1 MTLLIGP
8 PRRGH
13 ASHEPD
19 LSDED
24 TDFGAADVTVRETAH
39 NDRDPADRLRAD
51 AAAVRLHV
59 SWPGLRRTLSA
70 EQKEDAASPFD
81 AESGSLSASKK
92 LLDTKH
98 PALRAASKIRHAA
111 VSHWKNASLP
121 YPESGVRLLP
131 RADLPSFEVRMT
143 TLRSE
148 LAEAAADVDRHRDE
162 LVNRAR
168 RRLGDLFDPADYP
181 PSLSPLFG
189 LSWDLPAVEPPD
201 YLRRLSPR
209 LYEREC
215 GRVRQRF
222 ERAVE
227 LAEQAFAQELAQ
239 LVEHLRERLTGG
251 EGGGPRVFRDSAVE
265 NLADFF
271 ERFRRLSVGG
281 NEELDAVV
289 AEAEGLM
296 HGVEAGGPEGEHRR
310 RLAAG
315 PGPRGAGRRGRG
327 PGPAADRRP
336 PPPRAADAAMNPH
349 IVPRFRETQELYVC
363 PRGRAYG
370 LYGELL
376 DAGALGDARTVRA
389 SHVEPADGGGW
400 TADLSPSGGPLLGP
414 FPLRSAALAA
424 EAEWLTRNLLTP
436 PG

>member
-8 PRRGH
+8 PRRGRTH
-13 ASHEPD
+13 
-19 LSDED
+19 DED
-24 TDFGAADVTVRETAH
+24 EDLPDAETDLGAAEVTLIEEEQRDRE
-39 NDRDPADRLRAD
+39 DPADRLRAD

-92 LLDTKH
+92 LLDTRH
-98 PALRAASKIRHAA
+98 PALRAAAKVRHAA
-111 VSHWKNASLP
+111 VSHWKSASLP
-121 YPESGVRLLP
+121 YPENGVRLLP
-131 RADLPSFEVRMT
+131 RSDLPAFEVRMT
-143 TLRSE
+143 TLRGE
-148 LAEAAADVDRHRDE
+148 LAEAAADVDVHRDE
-162 LVNRAR
+162 LVSRAR

-209 LYEREC
+209 LYQQEC
-215 GRVRQRF
+215 DRVRQRF

-227 LAEQAFAQELAQ
+227 LAERAFAAELAA

-281 NEELDAVV
+281 NEELSAVV

-296 HGVEAGGPEGEHRR
+296 
-310 RLAAG
+310 
-315 PGPRGAGRRGRG
+315 RG
-327 PGPAADRRP
+327 
-336 PPPRAADAAMNPH
+336 
-349 IVPRFRETQELYVC
+349 
-363 PRGRAYG
+363 
-370 LYGELL
+370 
-376 DAGALGDARTVRA
+376 
-389 SHVEPADGGGW
+389 VEPADLRANTGVGW
-400 TADLSPSGGPLLGP
+400 LQDRVREGLTGVADALDPLLTDAP
-414 FPLRSAALAA
+414 RRRVLRNP
-424 EAEWLTRNLLTP
+424 R
-436 PG
+436 

>member
-8 PRRGH
+8 PRRGRTRH
-13 ASHEPD
+13 D
-19 LSDED
+19 DED
-24 TDFGAADVTVRETAH
+24 LPDAETDLGAAEVTLIEEEQRDCE
-39 NDRDPADRLRAD
+39 DPADRLRQD

-98 PALRAASKIRHAA
+98 PALRAAAKVRHAA
-111 VSHWKNASLP
+111 VSHWKSASLP
-121 YPESGVRLLP
+121 YPENGVRLLP
-131 RADLPSFEVRMT
+131 RSDLPGFEVRMT
-143 TLRSE
+143 TLRGE

-181 PSLSPLFG
+181 PSLAPLFG

-209 LYEREC
+209 LHQREC
-215 GRVRQRF
+215 DRVRQRF

-227 LAEQAFAQELAQ
+227 LAEQAFAAELAT

-265 NLADFF
+265 NLSDFF

-281 NEELDAVV
+281 NEELSAVV

-296 HGVEAGGPEGEHRR
+296 
-310 RLAAG
+310 
-315 PGPRGAGRRGRG
+315 RG
-327 PGPAADRRP
+327 
-336 PPPRAADAAMNPH
+336 
-349 IVPRFRETQELYVC
+349 
-363 PRGRAYG
+363 
-370 LYGELL
+370 
-376 DAGALGDARTVRA
+376 
-389 SHVEPADGGGW
+389 VEPADLRASTGVGW
-400 TADLSPSGGPLLGP
+400 LQDRVREGLAGVVDALDPLLTDAP
-414 FPLRSAALAA
+414 RRRVLRNP
-424 EAEWLTRNLLTP
+424 R
-436 PG
+436 

>member
-8 PRRGH
+8 PPR
-13 ASHEPD
+13 AATDENDPD
-19 LSDED
+19 LPDAD
-24 TDFGAADVTVRETAH
+24 TDHGAAAVTVAGDGRPAGGVAGSPPGPPAGPPAGGEIAH
-39 NDRDPADRLRAD
+39 PHGGFAPDYEQAWGVSEPAARLRSD

-98 PALRAASKIRHAA
+98 PALRAAAKVRHAA
-111 VSHWKNASLP
+111 VSHWKSSSLP
-121 YPESGVRLLP
+121 YPENGVRLLP
-131 RADLPSFEVRMT
+131 RADLPAFERRMT
-143 TLRSE
+143 ELRSE
-148 LAEAAADVDRHRDE
+148 LSDAAAEVDRCRDE
-162 LVNRAR
+162 LVSRAR

-181 PSLSPLFG
+181 PSLAPLFG

-215 GRVRQRF
+215 ERVRVRF

-227 LAEQAFAQELAQ
+227 LAEAAFAAELAT

-251 EGGGPRVFRDSAVE
+251 ENGGPRVFRDSAVE
-265 NLADFF
+265 NLSDFF

-281 NEELDAVV
+281 NEELNSVV

-296 HGVEAGGPEGEHRR
+296 
-310 RLAAG
+310 
-315 PGPRGAGRRGRG
+315 RG
-327 PGPAADRRP
+327 
-336 PPPRAADAAMNPH
+336 
-349 IVPRFRETQELYVC
+349 
-363 PRGRAYG
+363 
-370 LYGELL
+370 
-376 DAGALGDARTVRA
+376 
-389 SHVEPADGGGW
+389 VEPADLRANTGVGWLQDRVREGLGGV
-400 TADLSPSGGPLLGP
+400 ADALDPLLTDAP
-414 FPLRSAALAA
+414 RRRVLRNP
-424 EAEWLTRNLLTP
+424 R
-436 PG
+436 

>member
-8 PRRGH
+8 PRRGRV
-13 ASHEPD
+13 E
-19 LSDED
+19 DEGD
-24 TDFGAADVTVRETAH
+24 FHDAETDHGAAEITVLDEERDH
-39 NDRDPADRLRAD
+39 RDQDPAERLRSD

-98 PALRAASKIRHAA
+98 PALRAAAKVRHAA
-111 VSHWKNASLP
+111 VSYWKTASLP
-121 YPESGVRLLP
+121 YPENGVRLLP
-131 RADLPSFEVRMT
+131 RADLPTFERRMSE
-143 TLRSE
+143 LQGE
-148 LAEAAADVDRHRDE
+148 LAEAAADVDAHRDE
-162 LVNRAR
+162 LVSRAR

-181 PSLSPLFG
+181 PSLAPLFG

-209 LYEREC
+209 LYQQEC
-215 GRVRQRF
+215 DRVRQRF
-222 ERAVE
+222 EQAVQ

-265 NLADFF
+265 NLTEFF
-271 ERFRRLSVGG
+271 ARFRRLNVGG

-296 HGVEAGGPEGEHRR
+296 RGVDPVDLRASTGVGWLQDRVREGLSGVAEALDPLMSDAPRR
-310 RLAAG
+310 RVLRN
-315 PGPRGAGRRGRG
+315 PR
-327 PGPAADRRP
+327 
-336 PPPRAADAAMNPH
+336 
-349 IVPRFRETQELYVC
+349 
-363 PRGRAYG
+363 
-370 LYGELL
+370 
-376 DAGALGDARTVRA
+376 
-389 SHVEPADGGGW
+389 
-400 TADLSPSGGPLLGP
+400 
-414 FPLRSAALAA
+414 
-424 EAEWLTRNLLTP
+424 
-436 PG
+436 

>member
-8 PRRGH
+8 PRRGRTNH
-13 ASHEPD
+13 HDEGLPD
-19 LSDED
+19 VN
-24 TDFGAADVTVRETAH
+24 TDLGAAEVTLIEEEERDRE
-39 NDRDPADRLRAD
+39 NPATRLRQD

-98 PALRAASKIRHAA
+98 PALQAAAKVRHAA
-111 VSHWKNASLP
+111 VSHWKSASLP

-131 RADLPSFEVRMT
+131 REDLPSFEVRMT
-143 TLRSE
+143 TLRGE

-181 PSLSPLFG
+181 PSLAPLFG

-201 YLRRLSPR
+201 YLRRLSPA

-215 GRVRQRF
+215 DRVRQRF
-222 ERAVE
+222 ERAVD
-227 LAEQAFAQELAQ
+227 LAEQAFAAELAS

-251 EGGGPRVFRDSAVE
+251 ENGGPRVFRDSAVE
-265 NLADFF
+265 NLSDFF
-271 ERFRRLSVGG
+271 ARFRRLSVGG
-281 NEELDAVV
+281 DDELDAVV

-296 HGVEAGGPEGEHRR
+296 
-310 RLAAG
+310 
-315 PGPRGAGRRGRG
+315 RG
-327 PGPAADRRP
+327 
-336 PPPRAADAAMNPH
+336 
-349 IVPRFRETQELYVC
+349 
-363 PRGRAYG
+363 
-370 LYGELL
+370 
-376 DAGALGDARTVRA
+376 
-389 SHVEPADGGGW
+389 VEPADLRANTGVSWLQNRVREGLSGV
-400 TADLSPSGGPLLGP
+400 ADALDPLLTDAP
-414 FPLRSAALAA
+414 RRRVLR
-424 EAEWLTRNLLTP
+424 TP
-436 PG
+436 R